1 MKLIFRSQSEDNI
14 EKDNIEKPNSDSYMN
29 KATDE
34 REIFRKNKIIGLK
47 ITFDICEFF
56 EYMLVIVVL
65 KA

>member
-1 MKLIFRSQSEDNI
+1 MG
-14 EKDNIEKPNSDSYMN
+14 

-34 REIFRKNKIIGLK
+34 REIFRKNKIFGLK

>member
-1 MKLIFRSQSEDNI
+1 MG
-14 EKDNIEKPNSDSYMN
+14 

-47 ITFDICEFF
+47 ITFEICEFF